1 VYTNVFVYT
10 VVFVYP
16 TVSVYT
22 IFMNDLLSVQMTTD
36 ILMNA
41 DVQSLCKALVP
52 VKSVSMC
59 GWKQQGRDSPYSM
72 T

>member
-22 IFMNDLLSVQMTTD
+22 IFMNDTLEGASSAVNQKTQQDKRFET
-36 ILMNA
+36 
-41 DVQSLCKALVP
+41 VYTKTSLKP
-52 VKSVSMC
+52 S
-59 GWKQQGRDSPYSM
+59 
-72 T
+72 